1 MAANSFDGEEKMSI
15 DEKVPADGGLYD
27 SLHKSDEALIDEK
40 VPARGSLHDSFLKT
54 EMPIEHKREN
64 VRGRMAYILGGHTG
78 GHCRYWR
85 TEVIACRQYVPSGL
99 VGIHIANYCDDCV
112 YDWILLRTRKRAPI
126 SCSRWRGDSN
136 PLDVWRA

>member
-27 SLHKSDEALIDEK
+27 FLHKSDEALIDEK

-64 VRGRMAYILGGHTG
+64 VRGRMAYILGGTLAGIVVIGGLKLLLAGNTSLQDWSGFTSPIIAMIASMTG
-78 GHCRYWR
+78 YYYGQGKERR
-85 TEVIACRQYVPSGL
+85 
-99 VGIHIANYCDDCV
+99 
-112 YDWILLRTRKRAPI
+112 
-126 SCSRWRGDSN
+126 
-136 PLDVWRA
+136 